1 MKRNINIF
9 CNTSLLVIAFVLLL
23 CLSIL
28 SLSHLYGGIES
39 NDSTFLTPE
48 TAVAA
53 PTAQDLLQK
62 KFDAYNTVTEKNGK
76 KIVTIYS
83 EEQISD
89 FNTRRHNGEWFWLSS
104 EETLFLINDT
114 IKLFET
120 YDEVYIRMLD
130 GTVKKYY
137 GLSFFSSEAYFASF
151 GGFDLGV
158 TDASFDLKKDIYE
171 TILARI
177 NVLNSAML
185 DETNFLSDLSF
196 RPSSIELVTL
206 KRYENPWNIYY
217 TNPFAKSICFG
228 YWNFHQ
234 ETIRYTSNI
243 NNQIYLFAKSEGT
256 VVYPQF
262 LQNASIGA
270 FKYDQSEKN
279 VVIELYDTDSDTMI
293 ARIRLDEHTHTE
305 EIDKIESLFMD
316 ALDSIENPS
325 TVIQNSRYRVAVY
338 LNGFYL
344 NDEPIPPILYCP
356 DGDPDLYSFTND
368 HAIFETK
375 FSLNGGLLFAQNIND
390 LLYSALS

>member
-1 MKRNINIF
+1 MRHNVSF
-9 CNTSLLVIAFVLLL
+9 LSRTSLLVLAFALLL
-23 CLSIL
+23 SAGIL
-28 SLSHLYGGIES
+28 SLSHFYGGVEP
-39 NDSTFLTPE
+39 NDGTFLTPE

-62 KFDAYNTVTEKNGK
+62 KFDTYNTVTEKDGK
-76 KIVTIYS
+76 KTVTIYS
-83 EEQISD
+83 EQQISD

-120 YDEVYIRMLD
+120 YDEVYVRALD

-158 TDASFDLKKDIYE
+158 TDASFDLKKDVYE

-177 NVLNSAML
+177 TVLNSAML
-185 DETNFLSDLSF
+185 DETNCLSDLNF
-196 RPSSIELVTL
+196 RPDAIELTTL
-206 KRYENPWNIYY
+206 KRFENPWNIYIV
-217 TNPFAKSICFG
+217 PSAKSICFG

-243 NNQIYLFAKSEGT
+243 DNQVYLFTKPEGT
-256 VVYPQF
+256 VVYPQY
-262 LQNASIGA
+262 LQNSSIGA
-270 FKYDQSEKN
+270 YKYDQGEKN
-279 VVIELYDTDSDTMI
+279 IVIELYETKTNSMI
-293 ARIRLDEHTHTE
+293 ARIRLDKRTHAE
-305 EIDKIESLFMD
+305 ELYTIESLFAN
-316 ALDSIENPS
+316 ALDSIKNSS
-325 TVIQNSRYRVAVY
+325 TVAQNSQYRAAVY

-344 NDEPIPPILYCP
+344 HNEPIPPILYCP
-356 DGDPDLYSFTND
+356 DGDLDLYSFTND
-368 HAIFETK
+368 HAIFETE
-375 FSLNGGLLFAQNIND
+375 FSLNGGSRFAQYIND